1 MVELLSPAGTYECFK
16 AAISAGADAVYAG
29 LKNFGARAF
38 AGNLSEEEFVE
49 AIDQA
54 HLFGKRV
61 YLTLNILIK
70 DREFPDVESSLSPLY
85 EAGLDGVILQDL
97 GLVSF
102 IRENYPGLDIHI
114 STQAVATGY
123 YSACFFKELGAKRVV
138 AAREL
143 SLDEIK
149 RMKEAGIEVE
159 CFIHGAMC
167 YSCSG
172 LCLMSSFLGGRSG
185 NRGRC
190 AGPCRQPVK
199 VDGKEGYYLSMKDM
213 CLYDHLESLISAG
226 VDSLKIEGRMKNKE
240 YVYFVTKIY
249 RDRIDS
255 ILKGDKEETPEDP
268 EELLKVYSRGES
280 TDSYLT
286 GDKMSLMVTVK
297 KGNYKR
303 EIPSVSPDLD
313 GPKRKA
319 DLRAEF
325 YKGKEAVLTLSSG
338 EASVR
343 VTGAPVEKAEKRGT
357 TYEEVLKQLMKTGG
371 SGFYFEEPEI
381 VMDDD
386 IFLPVSGINELRRRG
401 LKALKEEILREYRRS
416 L

>member
-1 MVELLSPAGTYECFK
+1 MVELLSPAGTFECFK
-16 AAISAGADAVYAG
+16 AALSAGADAVYAG
-29 LKNFGARAF
+29 LKKFGARAF
-38 AGNLSEEEFVE
+38 AGNLSEEEFAE
-49 AIDQA
+49 AIDLA

-70 DREFPDVESSLSPLY
+70 DREFPDIERSLTPLY

-97 GLVSF
+97 GLISF

-114 STQAVATGY
+114 STQAAATGY

-149 RMKEAGIEVE
+149 RMKEARIEVE

-190 AGPCRQPVK
+190 AGPCRQPIRAG
-199 VDGKEGYYLSMKDM
+199 GKEGYYLSMKDM
-213 CLYDHLESLISAG
+213 CLYDHIEALILAG

-240 YVYFVTKIY
+240 YVYFVTGLY

-255 ILKGDKEETPEDP
+255 ILNGETADKGNDK
-268 EELLKVYSRGES
+268 ELLKVYSRGES
-280 TDSYLT
+280 TDAYLT
-286 GDKMSLMVTVK
+286 GDKDKLMVTVK
-297 KGNYKR
+297 KGNYMR
-303 EIPSVSPDLD
+303 EMPSVSPDLD
-313 GPKRKA
+313 ALKRKA

-325 YKGKEAVLTLSSG
+325 FTGKEALLTLSSG
-338 EASVR
+338 DARVR
-343 VTGAPVEKAEKRGT
+343 VKGSRVEKAEKRGIS
-357 TYEEVLKQLMKTGG
+357 YEEILKQLMKTGG

-386 IFLPVSGINELRRRG
+386 IFLPVSGINELRRNA